1 MKRIYLLMM
10 LLLPLL
16 QGTVIFA
23 GNDGGDKIILTPS
36 TGNTDDPT
44 GLSES
49 STLFLAECN
58 SGTLTITTENYAGNA
73 TVLLMGSPGHTL
85 LHESDEYISPSSS
98 VNINT
103 SPLPTGTYTI
113 IVFVGNE
120 IYSGEIEL
128 E

>member
-1 MKRIYLLMM
+1 MRKKTLLV
-10 LLLPLL
+10 LLLLSVFTQL
-16 QGTVIFA
+16 DAQTRIRLGHNSGT
-23 GNDGGDKIILTPS
+23 TS
-36 TGNTDDPT
+36 DPT
-44 GLSES
+44 GVWEQNEIA
-49 STLFLAECN
+49 FYAEYDDECL
-58 SGTLTITTENYAGNA
+58 TLTVENYAGNA